1 MVFQIT
7 PDILLRAY
15 ATGLFPMARGRDDA
29 TLYWVDPER
38 RGVLP
43 LEAFHVPRSLRK
55 TLRRSPFEVRVDT
68 AFLAV
73 LRGCAAPRPDRPDTW
88 INAEIESLFTELH
101 ARGAAHSV
109 ECWCEGRLVGGLYGL
124 ALGGAFFGESM
135 FSRETDAS
143 KVALCHL
150 VARLI
155 AGGFTLLD
163 TQFITDHLAR
173 FGAREISRAEY
184 LDRLDQAMQ
193 ARGATFHCP
202 PELVAGAMSGFL
214 GGISGAGGST
224 PTPSSASST
233 HSTTQTS

>member
-15 ATGLFPMARGRDDA
+15 ATGLFPMARGRNDPN
-29 TLYWVDPER
+29 LYWVDPER
-38 RGVLP
+38 RGILP
-43 LEAFHVPRSLRK
+43 LDGFHVPRSLRK
-55 TLRRSPFEVRVDT
+55 TLRRGLFEVRVDT

-73 LRGCAAPRPDRPDTW
+73 MRGCAAPTPGRPDTW
-88 INAEIESLFTELH
+88 INAEIEALFTELH
-101 ARGAAHSV
+101 ARGAAHSI
-109 ECWCEGRLVGGLYGL
+109 ECWQGGRLVGGLYGL

-135 FSRETDAS
+135 FSTVTDAS

-155 AGGFTLLD
+155 GGGFTLLD

-173 FGAREISRAEY
+173 FGAREVPRAIY
-184 LDRLDQAMQ
+184 LGLLDEAMQ
-193 ARGATFHCP
+193 TRGAVFHCP
-202 PELVAGAMSGFL
+202 PERIEGAMVGLL
-214 GGISGAGGST
+214 GATGGNT